1 MNNDFSFVA
10 YSHSSYSDL
19 WEPFFDRLQKHLPF
33 QFEKYYFFVD
43 EVPENMTEIVP
54 DNFELIV
61 YDNNASYTNRLRDC
75 LEKVDTKYCLFHHED
90 MIMCGDVHERTLNQ
104 YVDLMA

>member
-43 EVPENMTEIVP
+43 EIPENMKEIVP
-54 DNFELIV
+54 DNFEMIA
-61 YDNNASYTNRLRDC
+61 YDNNASYGCEIGDKSL
-75 LEKVDTKYCLFHHED
+75 LERIL
-90 MIMCGDVHERTLNQ
+90 LN
-104 YVDLMA
+104 LLNSNF